1 MHVADESRVN
11 NPHGSSER
19 ATSKT
24 PAEGSQV
31 EARLKELGL
40 TLPSPPR
47 PVAAYVPA
55 IRTGNLIFV
64 SGQLPVRDG
73 ELVKGRV
80 GADLTVE
87 EGYEAARLCVLNAL
101 AQVKAELGSLD
112 RVERVVKLVGW
123 VSSAPDFDQQP
134 KVINGASELL
144 EAIFGEKGRHAR
156 SAVSAHILPLGAAV
170 EIELIVEARP

>member
-1 MHVADESRVN
+1 MRVSDKLQTNEPNAKESR
-11 NPHGSSER
+11 
-19 ATSKT
+19 
-24 PAEGSQV
+24 V

-47 PVAAYVPA
+47 PVAAYVPS
-55 IRTGNLIFV
+55 IRTGNLVFV
-64 SGQLPVRDG
+64 SGQLPLKDG
-73 ELVKGRV
+73 VLVKGRV
-80 GADLTVE
+80 GQDLSVE